1 MMQSG
6 NAGRILGSRE
16 EKPQR
21 PLPGSVALEYVSL
34 IVLQDPIFLVF
45 HAWQTGIWSRAR
57 HPLPRC
63 NEMQLRIYLS
73 LPIIRAIF
81 RRNYL
86 TYKAPTLS

>member
-1 MMQSG
+1 MIQSG
-6 NAGRILGSRE
+6 NAGRILGSGE
-16 EKPQR
+16 GKPQR
-21 PLPGSVALEYVSL
+21 PVPGSVALEYVSL
-34 IVLQDPIFLVF
+34 IVLQDPISLVF